1 MESLKKNIKEILKYP
16 SAIIGAMMVFA
27 IFFMAIYTI
36 ITLPLPVA
44 RNLWRGGEGV
54 WYDTP
59 RYAKPAWLDAFS
71 TTKELETIK
80 MGFNMAPEKLP
91 EGVTV
96 DVDEKL
102 TSNGYQDISLTYTF
116 DYQADVF
123 PSEVSLFFK
132 TTYDVKNPFVEV
144 LWYTPDGRKVRIS
157 SMGISHTESIRINQD
172 ENLKRKLG
180 GFSPEIGL
188 FMDPESDPDNPVPLK
203 GEHTITIRGI
213 AFEDNS
219 SIDSAEL
226 IIYGT
231 VFGIFGTDN
240 YRRDLTVPIMWG
252 APIALA
258 FGLTAAVGVSLLTVI
273 ISATGAWY
281 GGIVDGIIQRIT
293 EVNMVLP
300 FLSILIMV
308 GTFYSKSLWVILGV
322 TILLSIFGGG
332 IKGYR
337 AIFLQIRESTYIEAA
352 QAYGASNSRIIF
364 RYLIPRIIP
373 LLIPGFVLGIP
384 MYVFLE
390 ASLAV
395 LGLGDPT
402 IPTWGKVINNAYQDG
417 AIYNGYYYW
426 ILEPAFFLMFTGL
439 GFAMLGFSL
448 DRIFNPRLRGL

>member
-1 MESLKKNIKEILKYP
+1 MDSLKKNFQEIMKYP
-16 SAIIGAMMVFA
+16 SAIIGVLMILGIFIMAFYTMV
-27 IFFMAIYTI
+27 
-36 ITLPLPVA
+36 TLPLSEA

-54 WYDTP
+54 WYDSP
-59 RYAKPAWLDAFS
+59 RYAKPAWSDFFS
-71 TTKELETIK
+71 AEKELETMK
-80 MGFNMAPEKLP
+80 VGFSLDAEELA
-91 EGVTV
+91 EGATV
-96 DVDEKL
+96 DVVEKL
-102 TSNGYQDISLTYTF
+102 TSSGYQDILLTYTF
-116 DYQADVF
+116 DYDADVF
-123 PSEVSLFFK
+123 PSEVSIFF
-132 TTYDVKNPFVEV
+132 TSTFEEKNPFVDI
-144 LWYTPDGRKVRIS
+144 LWTKPDGKEVRIG
-157 SMGISHTESIRINQD
+157 SMGISNTESIRIGQD

-180 GFSPEIGL
+180 GFSANIGL
-188 FMDPESDPDNPVPLK
+188 FMDLESDPENPVPLK

-226 IIYGT
+226 IVYGT
-231 VFGIFGTDN
+231 VFGTFGTDN

-258 FGLTAAVGVSLLTVI
+258 FGLSAAVGVSMLTVI

-308 GTFYSKSLWVILGV
+308 GTFYSKSLWVILGD

-352 QAYGASNSRIIF
+352 KAYGASNSRIIF

-384 MYVFLE
+384 TYVFLE

-395 LGLGDPT
+395 IGIGDPR
-402 IPTWGKVINNAYQDG
+402 IPTWGKIINNAYQDG
-417 AIYNGYYYW
+417 AIYKGYYYW
-426 ILEPAFFLMFTGL
+426 ILEPALFLMFTGL